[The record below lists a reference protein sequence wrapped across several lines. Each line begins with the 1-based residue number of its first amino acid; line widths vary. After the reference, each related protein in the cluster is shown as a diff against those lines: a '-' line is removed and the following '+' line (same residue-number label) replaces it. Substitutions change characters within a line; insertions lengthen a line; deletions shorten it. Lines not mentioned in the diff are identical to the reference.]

1 MMICETWEIQMLTS
15 MSPENLSIGHQVLAA
30 EKALGKGKHLGDGRL
45 SEPRQSTAILQLIM
59 FREDI
64 TVGSSTVVTLVQ
76 SSWCFSV
83 QFYSKLSLTQLSP
96 RMSIPFGQT
105 FTDAHDDLLW
115 KWTPNAEYKCK
126 RCVNQSKAKTL
137 NY

>member
-1 MMICETWEIQMLTS
+1 MICETWEIQMLTS

-76 SSWCFSV
+76 SSW
-83 QFYSKLSLTQLSP
+83 
-96 RMSIPFGQT
+96 
-105 FTDAHDDLLW
+105 W
-115 KWTPNAEYKCK
+115 
-126 RCVNQSKAKTL
+126 CVSQYVNMCS
-137 NY
+137 